1 MPDAALLTRWAGD
14 TWRSLDAMTDERT
27 GLPADWVDD
36 RLDPATRS
44 RYTSP
49 TNIGGLLWSTVAA
62 RELGFV
68 QADECRQRCAAVL
81 STLDGIERHDGSGQL
96 ANWYDEAT
104 GDLLRTFV
112 DGSRVVPFMSSVDN
126 GWLAAGLLVVEGAVP
141 ALTAEARA
149 LRLRMDFGAFHDP
162 EAGPPGPGGRLRGG
176 FWSQDPG
183 QPTVLASYTGGPAVH
198 HTPHHYDLLNSEP
211 RIASYVG
218 IVAGQVPPEHYAA
231 LSTPLVSY
239 RGRDVVPTFGGSMF
253 EALMPDLLVP
263 EEEWSPD
270 LWARN
275 HPETVAAQRDWAAE
289 HGWDAWGWS
298 PAAKPGEGYS
308 EWGVA
313 PVAWTV
319 PGYPSALDDDP
330 VVTPHAA
337 AMALLHDPAAATS
350 CLSRLESL
358 GCYGP
363 GGFVDV
369 IGLRSRRTAGRH
381 LVLDQSMVMAA
392 LAHVLTEGAL
402 RRAFATPE
410 VEGALRPVLAAR
422 GWPAESE
429 RMPGRAA

>member
-1 MPDAALLTRWAGD
+1 MPDAALLMRWASD
-14 TWRSLDAMTDERT
+14 TWRCLEAMTDERT
-27 GLPADWVDD
+27 GLPADWVDES
-36 RLDPATRS
+36 LAASSRS

-68 QADECRQRCAAVL
+68 PAEECRQRCAAVL
-81 STLDGIERHDGSGQL
+81 STLEGIERHEPSGQL

-104 GDLLRTFV
+104 GALLREL
-112 DGSRVVPFMSSVDN
+112 DGGPLVPFMSSVDN

-141 ALTAEARA
+141 ELAAQARA

-162 EAGPPGPGGRLRGG
+162 AAGPAGPGGRLRGG
-176 FWSQDPG
+176 FWESDPG
-183 QPTVLASYTGGPAVH
+183 QPTVLASYWAGPAVH

-211 RIASYVG
+211 RIASYAG
-218 IVAGQVPPEHYAA
+218 IVAGQVPPEHYAG

-239 RGRDVVPTFGGSMF
+239 RGRDVVATFGGSMF

-263 EEEWSPD
+263 EEEWAPD
-270 LWARN
+270 LWGRN
-275 HPETVAAQRDWAAE
+275 HPETVAAHQDWATA
-289 HGWDAWGWS
+289 HGWPVWGWS

-313 PVAWTV
+313 PIAWRV
-319 PGYPSALDDDP
+319 PGYPSVQGDDP

-337 AMALLHDPAAATS
+337 ALGLLHDPEAATA
-350 CLSRLESL
+350 CLSRLEEL

-363 GGFVDV
+363 GRFVDV
-369 IGLRSRRTAGRH
+369 IALGSRATAGRY

-392 LAHVLTEGAL
+392 LAHVLTGGAL

-410 VEGALRPVLAAR
+410 VEAVLRPVLAAR
-422 GWPAESE
+422 GWPDETD
-429 RMPGRAA
+429 RLPGRAA